1 LKRVFGPKR
10 EERTGD
16 REIYLMR
23 IFMTVLLATYY
34 YDDKIQE
41 DDVRENWRIILKWI
55 LKKLGGMWP

>member
-1 LKRVFGPKR
+1 MKRVFGPKR

-23 IFMTVLLATYY
+23 SFMTVLLVTYY

-41 DDVRENWRIILKWI
+41 DDVRENRRIVLKWI
-55 LKKLGGMWP
+55 LNKWGGNWP